1 MLSSPLI
8 GSAAFKA
15 LNYMWVVSTGREA
28 WPVSERGREPG
39 PWESIVSEIGKRG
52 RDRDD
57 RQATRSATATSPPS
71 YPTHPTPPP
80 LTPVP
85 LSPARLGQL
94 TWKVRWRLP
103 APSRW
108 VMMRLPISVSYRSP
122 SKQKSPKKEIDIIP
136 PHLIFSS
143 FFFSV
148 ICVYLVTA
156 PAHVVWLVFRQVA
169 PGNMSDFFR
178 SVIALL
184 LLKHLEIVI
193 IIVCYSLPYYICTI
207 TPDNMRS
214 TFCTCTAVTSE

>member
-15 LNYMWVVSTGREA
+15 LNYMWVVSTGRKA

-57 RQATRSATATSPPS
+57 RQATRSATAMSPPS
-71 YPTHPTPPP
+71 YPTHPPP

-85 LSPARLGQL
+85 LSLARLGQL

-108 VMMRLPISVSYRSP
+108 VMMRLSVSVSYRSP

-136 PHLIFSS
+136 PHLV
-143 FFFSV
+143 FFS
-148 ICVYLVTA
+148 
-156 PAHVVWLVFRQVA
+156 Q
-169 PGNMSDFFR
+169 
-178 SVIALL
+178 
-184 LLKHLEIVI
+184 
-193 IIVCYSLPYYICTI
+193 
-207 TPDNMRS
+207 
-214 TFCTCTAVTSE
+214 